1 MSSLQY
7 LTCRQPHTVRGVA
20 GWSAHCIRF
29 VMPLVTCYQGCY
41 RLVGPSRPLYYVVSR
56 LLSGVRYGSPRISG
70 GRAPAHR
77 RWPHRRRPLTSK
89 GSGCRAQRRRP
100 NARKAVVTA
109 RTGGGCG
116 QRRHHTQ
123 GGGLPRPLAAA
134 AGRGG
139 VAPAR

>member
-1 MSSLQY
+1 MAAAAAVPLQSE
-7 LTCRQPHTVRGVA
+7 RAQ
-20 GWSAHCIRF
+20 
-29 VMPLVTCYQGCY
+29 Q
-41 RLVGPSRPLYYVVSR
+41 
-56 LLSGVRYGSPRISG
+56 PRISG

-116 QRRHHTQ
+116 QRRHHPQ

-139 VAPAR
+139 VAPASGRGRWPHGARRQRPPVEAVAACAGAAA